1 MLSFALS
8 SAGYDVSV
16 YNSGSEALADLATM
30 PATSRK
36 QLLLLGI
43 DLSGIDGHTLHEQL
57 IRARPGV
64 FLVAFLSTR
73 WSDAD
78 QIRAFTAGAIDY
90 VVKPISIPVLLA
102 RVSAWARLHPRRG

>member
-8 SAGYDVSV
+8 AAGYDVSA
-16 YNSGSEALADLATM
+16 YNSGPEALAALVDLPPT
-30 PATSRK
+30 TRK
-36 QLLLLGI
+36 QLVLLGV

-57 IRARPGV
+57 IAARPGV
-64 FLVAFLSTR
+64 FLVAFLSAR

-102 RVSAWARLHPRRG
+102 RVSAWARLHPRRI